1 MVLDNMILFESLQ
14 VRLLETNA
22 SFFVL
27 ATKLKINHFHF
38 HQKSACSF
46 TRFTL
51 DGGYLE
57 KNTQTQLT
65 VSGYSG

>member
-27 ATKLKINHFHF
+27 ATQLKINHFHF
-38 HQKSACSF
+38 HQ
-46 TRFTL
+46 
-51 DGGYLE
+51 
-57 KNTQTQLT
+57 
-65 VSGYSG
+65 